1 MAKISPF
8 RAIRPTRDK
17 VHLVAAKP
25 VYSYKKIVLE
35 AKLVDNPFT
44 FLHIVSPD
52 FGNNSMAKLNVD
64 ERFQLISERYQ
75 TFIDNG
81 VFIQE
86 EEASLYIYRQTQSA
100 RSFTGIICGA
110 SIDEYKQG
118 LIKRHEATITS
129 REELF
134 TNYLNVV
141 GYNAEPVLLSHSPS
155 VEISNLIEQC
165 IQNRP
170 EYEFSTT
177 DLIKHELW
185 PLSSLNSQL
194 IESAF
199 VNIPELYIADG
210 HHRSA
215 SSAGLKSIRNNNS
228 FNYFNEDNFLAFVID
243 ENQLEI
249 IEFNRLVKTLNGYT
263 PAELLKQLAHKF
275 DITEIEEARNP
286 FSEHEITVCLK
297 GKWYS
302 MTCKNEIVDLD
313 HPVKSLDAEILTE
326 HILTPL
332 LGIEDLK
339 LSKDILFMSGAEPIG
354 KLEDKVTF
362 GDFAIAFVLYPIT
375 IEQIKKVADNNM
387 IMPPKSTWVEP
398 KLRSGLTIYNINE

>member
-25 VYSYKKIVLE
+25 VYTYKKIVLE

-52 FGNNSMAKLNVD
+52 FGNNSSTKLSGE
-64 ERFQLISERYQ
+64 ERFNLISERYQ
-75 TFIDNG
+75 AFIDNG
-81 VFIQE
+81 VFIQDE
-86 EEASLYIYRQTQSA
+86 VPTLYIYRQTQK
-100 RSFTGIICGA
+100 RGTFTGVICGA
-110 SIDEYKQG
+110 SIDEYKEG
-118 LIKRHEATITS
+118 LIKKHEATITS

-155 VEISNLIEQC
+155 AQISELIEKC
-165 IQNRP
+165 TDDRA

-185 PLSSLNSQL
+185 PLSTSNAQL
-194 IESAF
+194 VQAAF
-199 VNIPELYIADG
+199 EKIPELYIADG

-215 SSAGLKSIRNNNS
+215 SSVGLTDTRCSNEV
-228 FNYFNEDNFLAFVID
+228 NYANEKNFLAYLID
-243 ENQLEI
+243 ENQLQI
-249 IEFNRLVKTLNGYT
+249 VEFNRLVKSLNGYS
-263 PAELLKQLAHKF
+263 PDELLDALSSKF
-275 DITEIEEARNP
+275 TIKEIEQARNP
-286 FSEHEITVCLK
+286 LSEHEITVCMK
-297 GKWYS
+297 GKWYTMS
-302 MTCKNEIVDLD
+302 CMKHIIDLD
-313 HPVKSLDAEILTE
+313 HPVKCLDAEILTE

-332 LGIEDLK
+332 LGIQDLK
-339 LSKDILFMSGAEPIG
+339 LSKDILFMSGAEPLS
-354 KLEDKVTF
+354 KLENKVAF
-362 GDFAIAFVLYPIT
+362 GDYAIAFVLYPIT
-375 IEQIKKVADNNM
+375 INDL